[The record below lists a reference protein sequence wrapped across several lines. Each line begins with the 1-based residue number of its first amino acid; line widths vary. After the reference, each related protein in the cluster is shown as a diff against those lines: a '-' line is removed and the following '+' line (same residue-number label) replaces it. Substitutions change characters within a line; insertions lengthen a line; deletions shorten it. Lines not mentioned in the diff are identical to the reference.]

1 MHMKKLLSIC
11 FVCMSFVSV
20 FGQIDNTDNHTVT
33 VIIPE
38 VALLDLESAGLK
50 NFTMNFTAPTEE
62 GLGIGNPDD
71 NEDVW
76 LNYTSIIKPSTI
88 AAGRTINVKTQAAPP
103 GGINF
108 TVKAA
113 PYSGIGGGGTPG
125 TRVNSN
131 LTISTTPINIITG
144 IKSCFTGNGP
154 TNGHKL
160 TYGATTGP
168 AGYSGLVSGTKT
180 VNIIYT
186 LTDN

>member
-11 FVCMSFVSV
+11 IVCMSMSSV
-20 FGQIDNTDNHTVT
+20 FGQVDNTDNHVVT

-38 VALLDLESAGLK
+38 VALLDLESAVLK
-50 NFTMNFTAPTEE
+50 NFNMNFTAPTEE

-76 LNYTSIIKPSTI
+76 LNYSSIVKPTTI
-88 AAGRTINVKTQAAPP
+88 AAGRTINVKSQAVVP

-108 TVKAA
+108 TVKAS
-113 PYSGIGGGGTPG
+113 PYSGAGGAGIPG

-131 LTISTTPINIITG
+131 LTISTTPQNIITA
-144 IKSCFTGNGP
+144 IKSCYTGDGP

-160 TYGATTGP
+160 TYGASTGVS
-168 AGYSGLVSGTKT
+168 GYAGLVSGTNT
-180 VNIIYT
+180 INVIYT